1 MSGAPE
7 RYVLAIDLGTGAV
20 KTALVS
26 AHAEVVAPAAREIR
40 TLHLPGGGA
49 EQDPNQWWSATC
61 EAARETLR
69 TAALAPERVIAVKC
83 TTQWAVTVP
92 VDAGGRPLS
101 NAISWLDGRGAPHAR
116 RVAGGPL
123 RVGGYDPRKLW
134 RWIRL
139 TGGAP
144 TLTGVD
150 GLGHTLFL
158 RAERPEIWAK
168 THRLLEPM
176 DYLNLRLTGRF
187 AASYGTIFPYWLT
200 DNRDVRR
207 IDYHPALLR
216 MAGIE
221 REKLP
226 DLLPVDAVLG
236 TLLPEVADD
245 LGLTPA
251 TRVLMGACDGQSA
264 AIGAG
269 CVGDGEAYFSI
280 GTTSWLSCHVPKK
293 KSDLLHLITTMPA
306 AIPGRYV
313 VMAEQ
318 GVAGRCLEF
327 VKDNLFFPR
336 DAGPQPD
343 DAYATL
349 EAEAASV
356 PAGSHGLVF
365 LPWLG
370 GVAAPSDDPRTRS
383 AFVNQTLRTT
393 RGHYVRA
400 VMEGVAFNL
409 RWLRRHVERFVGRP
423 FPQLGFVGGAA
434 LSPTWGQV
442 LADVLGVPVRQMAHA
457 RHANAVGGALA
468 AFTALG
474 EIRIDDVPSRVKVDA
489 VHRPDPAAAKLYDER
504 FADFLDL
511 YRRMKPV
518 YRRMNR
524 PAQGG

>member
-1 MSGAPE
+1 MTGNPE
-7 RYVLAIDLGTGAV
+7 RYVLAIDLGTGSV

-26 AHAEVVAPAAREIR
+26 THAEVLAPAGREIR
-40 TLHLPGGGA
+40 TLHFPGGGA
-49 EQDPNQWWSATC
+49 EQDPDQWWSATC
-61 EAARETLR
+61 EAACETLA

-92 VDAGGRPLS
+92 VDAGGKPLS

-116 RVAGGPL
+116 RIAGGPV
-123 RVGGYDPRKLW
+123 RVAGYDVRKLW
-134 RWIRL
+134 HWIRL

-144 TLTGVD
+144 TLSGVD
-150 GLGHTLFL
+150 GLGHALFL

-168 THRLLEPM
+168 THCLLEPM
-176 DYLNLRLTGRF
+176 DYLNLRMTGRF
-187 AASYGTIFPYWLT
+187 AASFGTIFPYWLT

-207 IDYHPALLR
+207 IDYHPTLLR

-236 TLLPEVADD
+236 TLLPQVSAD
-245 LGLTPA
+245 LGLPPA
-251 TRVLMGACDGQSA
+251 TRVLMGSCDGQSA

-269 CVGDGEAYFSI
+269 CVRDGDAYFSI
-280 GTTSWLSCHVPKK
+280 GTTSWLSCHVPRK
-293 KSDLLHLITTMPA
+293 KSDLRHLITTMPA
-306 AIPGRYV
+306 AVPGRYV

-327 VKDNLFFPR
+327 LKDNLLFPR
-336 DAGPQPD
+336 DLGPQPD
-343 DAYATL
+343 AVYETL
-349 EAEAASV
+349 ESEAAAA

-370 GVAAPSDDPRTRS
+370 GVAAPSDDPCTRS

-400 VMEGVAFNL
+400 VMEGVAMNL
-409 RWLRRHVERFVGRP
+409 RWLKGHVERFVGHP

-434 LSPTWGQV
+434 LSPTWGQT
-442 LADVLGVPVRQMAHA
+442 LADVLGCPVRQMAHA

-474 EIRIDDVPSRVKVDA
+474 EIGIDDVPGRVRVDA
-489 VHRPDPAAAKLYDER
+489 VHRPDPQRARLYDER

-518 YRRMNR
+518 YRRLNR
-524 PAQGG
+524 PRQGT